1 MENMDIDTW
10 KEKFKPIM
18 EEENPDCFKEYYRH
32 EIRELDDMSSVWY
45 RVQGDIEEEIVTGYH
60 VVNVDCFYM
69 TEVPHNFE
77 DIVVVVWT
85 EADERERLVEIIS
98 HASDYKEE
106 DLKLMSLN
114 ALLALESSL

>member
-1 MENMDIDTW
+1 
-10 KEKFKPIM
+10 
-18 EEENPDCFKEYYRH
+18 
-32 EIRELDDMSSVWY
+32 MSSVWS

-77 DIVVVVWT
+77 YIVVVVWT